1 MAEKRKFSSRRDT
14 PGQSV
19 FKQDLFLLS
28 VPTGSTSN
36 PGTDRVLATDKDGRV
51 VSVIGGSGGGGSNGT
66 SGSSGGSVT
75 SGTSGTSGTAG
86 LSKTSGSAGA
96 AGTSGST

>member
-1 MAEKRKFSSRRDT
+1 MAEKRKFSSRRDS

-28 VPTGSTSN
+28 VPTGSTSD

-51 VSVIGGSGGGGSNGT
+51 VSVIGGSG
-66 SGSSGGSVT
+66 V
-75 SGTSGTSGTAG
+75 
-86 LSKTSGSAGA
+86 LVDQMVHQVHQEVV
-96 AGTSGST
+96 